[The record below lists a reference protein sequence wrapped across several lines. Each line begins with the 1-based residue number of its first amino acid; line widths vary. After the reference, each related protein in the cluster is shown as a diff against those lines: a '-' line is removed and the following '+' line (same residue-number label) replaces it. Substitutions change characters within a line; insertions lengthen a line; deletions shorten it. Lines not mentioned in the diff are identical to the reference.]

1 MRLKDVKANLKRLIV
16 SSLLHHDT
24 HSLKVR
30 WIVDYGSGE
39 LIELDLINFH
49 FYVIS

>member
-16 SSLLHHDT
+16 STLLHHDT
-24 HSLKVR
+24 HSLKVW
-30 WIVDYGSGE
+30 WIVDYE